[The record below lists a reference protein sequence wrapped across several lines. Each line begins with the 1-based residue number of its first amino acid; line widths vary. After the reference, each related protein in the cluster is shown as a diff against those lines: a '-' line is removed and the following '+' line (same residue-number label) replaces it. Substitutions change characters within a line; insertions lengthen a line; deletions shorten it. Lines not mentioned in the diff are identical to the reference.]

1 MSASVIITTY
11 KRPLFLRRAIESVL
25 CQTMDAEVI
34 VVDDNG
40 LGTPSQLETKFI
52 LSDLLDRIVY
62 LPLEENGGAC
72 VARNRGAKCA
82 KGEYLFFLDDD
93 DEFFPDKV
101 ELQSNFLDEHP
112 QFDGCLS
119 AFKRLKD
126 NGEEIIASSNYPSVG
141 DFRDFVVH
149 GNFFTP
155 MLAIRKSS
163 FLKMGGFR
171 EIPRFQDRFFLL
183 HCLKKD
189 MQFQAIQDQLYI
201 MYEHGGERVTH
212 NSVTKS
218 ICALDILK
226 EFIDRYKADLTVAE
240 YRSFLQKDL
249 RMRATIYYVS
259 KNNPIKSA
267 FFWMKTALLSYQRS
281 DFLLILKSFFNIISK

>member
-11 KRPLFLRRAIESVL
+11 KRPLFLRRAVESVL
-25 CQTMDAEVI
+25 TQTILAEVI

-40 LGTPSQLETKFI
+40 LGTPMQLETKSI

-62 LPLEENGGAC
+62 LPLQE
-72 VARNRGAKCA
+72 NRGACIA
-82 KGEYLFFLDDD
+82 RNLGAERGKGEYLFFLDDD
-93 DEFFPDKV
+93 DEFLPDKV
-101 ELQSNFLDEHP
+101 EVQSSFLDEHP

-119 AFKRLKD
+119 AFKRLQD
-126 NGEEIIASSNYPSVG
+126 NGEEVIAESNYPSVG
-141 DFRDFVVH
+141 NFNDFVVH

-183 HCLKKD
+183 HCLKNG
-189 MQFQAIQDQLYI
+189 MQFQEIQEQLYI
-201 MYEHGGERVTH
+201 MYEHSGERVTH

-218 ICALDILK
+218 IHALDILK
-226 EFIDRYKADLTVAE
+226 EFIDRYKADLAAAD
-240 YRSFLQKDL
+240 YKKFLQKDY

-267 FFWMKTALLSYQRS
+267 FFWMKTTLLSYQRS
-281 DFLLILKSFFNIISK
+281 DFLLILKSFLNII